1 MGSNNDMTR
10 KDFLTLTFTLIGS
23 TAVGAAACSSS
34 NNAADGGGGHGGTTG
49 TAGTSAN
56 GGHGGTTGAGAT
68 TGTGG
73 GATGTAGNGAAGT
86 GGGATCADPL
96 PETMVAD
103 TTGHSHSVMVAA
115 SMLNA
120 TSAQMFD
127 TTIAEQG
134 TASAHMHSITLTP
147 ADLTT
152 LKGGG
157 NVTVMSTIVMSH
169 GHMFMISCH

>member
-1 MGSNNDMTR
+1 MGSKNDMTR

-34 NNAADGGGGHGGTTG
+34 NNSADGGGHGGTTG
-49 TAGTSAN
+49 TGGTTN
-56 GGHGGTTGAGAT
+56 VGGHGGTTGAGGT

-73 GATGTAGNGAAGT
+73 TGTGGTGTGGTGGTGTAA
-86 GGGATCADPL
+86 CADPL
-96 PETMVAD
+96 PETQVAD
-103 TTGHSHSVMVAA
+103 TTGHTHTVMIPA
-115 SMLNA
+115 SMLDA

-127 TTIAEQG
+127 TSIAEPG
-134 TASAHMHSITLTP
+134 TASAHMHMITLQTS
-147 ADLTT
+147 DLAT